1 MFFCVPL
8 PFKLGEISG
17 KFLTKVEHTVSILQ
31 HLVHKLKLTKHPAW
45 TILPASSDQLDKF
58 LIRMRMIVWLTCVGD
73 ISKRLEVDIP
83 MSIQPVLKM
92 MLDIGID
99 IDMKLLAAKFRDLSI
114 FRVWDTFKL
123 FLNILLQQ
131 FKDIARRDAVRIGV
145 PEMYKDDLK
154 LMVNPDQ
161 FNDMWKR
168 VLNSMDGGLVPFTD
182 LLKIVS
188 GGDIRQECFGCSKVL
203 IVADLHCIVTRV
215 PFLYQSFVQAS
226 LCGDPDCSKQL
237 DALDAKVYEICSK
250 ISCAAIESTC
260 DNCFLVGRSPVHRC
274 TKCLTKYYCG
284 VECRDEDWDKV
295 HKLVCKEDQVRKMK
309 WGKQDR
315 KQKGLEKVEEFV
327 KECAEL
333 E

>member
-1 MFFCVPL
+1 M
-8 PFKLGEISG
+8 
-17 KFLTKVEHTVSILQ
+17 
-31 HLVHKLKLTKHPAW
+31 
-45 TILPASSDQLDKF
+45 
-58 LIRMRMIVWLTCVGD
+58 
-73 ISKRLEVDIP
+73 
-83 MSIQPVLKM
+83 
-92 MLDIGID
+92 
-99 IDMKLLAAKFRDLSI
+99 
-114 FRVWDTFKL
+114 
-123 FLNILLQQ
+123 FLNIRLQQ

-154 LMVNPDQ
+154 FMVNPDQ

-284 VECRDEDWDKV
+284 VECRDEDWAKV